1 MRVLVIDDNTDITDA
16 LSLYLETKDIECRVA
31 NSGKEGLSAIKSEDY
46 DIIFLDLAM
55 PEFSGYDVF
64 KQLKKDGMLATR
76 NVIIF
81 TASSIN
87 EQDVD
92 SLIKEGAKGIMRKP
106 FPVEDL
112 EAIIGRFQKH

>member
-16 LSLYLETKDIECRVA
+16 LSLYLGVKDVECKVA
-31 NSGKEGLSAIKSEDY
+31 NNGREGLAAIKSEEF

-55 PEFSGYDVF
+55 PEYSGYDVF
-64 KQLKKDGMLATR
+64 KQLKKEGLLATR

-92 SLIKEGAKGIMRKP
+92 SLVKEGAKGIMRKP
-106 FPVEDL
+106 FPVE
-112 EAIIGRFQKH
+112 EMEEMINKFQKH

>member
-16 LSLYLETKDIECRVA
+16 LSLYLETKDVECRVA
-31 NSGKEGLSAIKSEDY
+31 NSGKEGLSAIKNEDF

-64 KQLKKDGMLATR
+64 KQLKNEGLLATR

-87 EQDVD
+87 EQNVD
-92 SLIKEGAKGIMRKP
+92 TLVQEGAKGIMRKP

-112 EAIIGRFQKH
+112 EAMIARFKR